1 MAGQFDLKW
10 QPVQASDASRLL
22 AVSQEA
28 TEAYDKAVKDQIKV
42 FDTMFNNAQQHKMN
56 EVQQAVNAFS
66 LEDYNAPDARAKF
79 DEIVANAS
87 QGIGGLNAANQL
99 TMDTIW
105 DKRGDVLSDRAT
117 AQFNLNEA
125 ERKDTAAKDKEFIDD
140 AVGKFA
146 TAGALVQQAKTD
158 EERATYSGQQRQ
170 ILEDVLSRGDEYYT
184 QFQTAYEAFEID
196 RLKRQGNKETAE
208 DDYAKSQGSNFARQV
223 DALETSQA
231 GLDAE
236 YKAGKLPE
244 KDYLAQS
251 QTLAEQRQVINSVLS
266 FNPRVAGH
274 FSVAMEETLNK
285 RAAELRTQQK
295 HTSDIKLA
303 NARAYALKEGVS
315 IEQAKVQL
323 KAQEQQHDQQIQA
336 SQSAAQAV
344 QGSIDDKV
352 NAIMGA
358 MGKSWEGARG
368 EIKMLFNEAG
378 KIDPSLAL
386 KDLQTRVKRVAN
398 AEANATNQVQG
409 TFRDWWQGKE
419 GQALAKQF
427 KDKKDVAAMN
437 NALEYINSNNNNN
450 INFTTQEKIAFMKA
464 VASKELASFSTG
476 NDRGWFDTGRGWLN
490 NNFAHSAAS
499 NWLANYRTQERE
511 KKRIANQRDIALY
524 MEQTGA
530 YIDGGWDSII
540 SANPKT
546 FSDTNMQIYARG
558 KNITSG
564 SSSVTM
570 SPNGAP
576 QGHPAYHPS
585 NNGGSTSS
593 TPPNSSA
600 VGYIGSKVVTQNG
613 ALPIVGAL
621 VDGANWVKGLFD

>member
-10 QPVQASDASRLL
+10 QPVQASDSSKLL
-22 AVSQEA
+22 AASQEA
-28 TEAYDKAVKDQIKV
+28 TEAYDKAIKDQIKV

-56 EVQQAVNAFS
+56 EVQQALNAFS

-87 QGIGGLNAANQL
+87 KEIGGFNAANQL

-146 TAGALVQQAKTD
+146 TAGVLAEQAKTD
-158 EERATYSGQQRQ
+158 EERSSYLNQQQ
-170 ILEDVLSRGDEYYT
+170 EVLADILSKGTEFYT
-184 QFQTAYEAFEID
+184 KFQTAYELFDID
-196 RLKRQGNKETAE
+196 RFKRKGDKETAE
-208 DDYAKSQGSNFARQV
+208 DGYAKSQGINFARQV
-223 DALETSQA
+223 DALEASQA
-231 GLDAE
+231 GLDE
-236 YKAGKLPE
+236 MYKAGKLSE
-244 KDYLAQS
+244 EDYLAQS
-251 QTLAEQRQVINSVLS
+251 QNLDKQKQTINSVLT

-274 FSVAMEETLNK
+274 FSSAREETESK
-285 RAAELRTQQK
+285 RADEQRKQEK
-295 HTSDIKLA
+295 HISDIELA
-303 NARAYALKEGVS
+303 KVRAYAIKEGVS
-315 IEQAKVQL
+315 IDQARVQL
-323 KAQEQQHDQQIQA
+323 QAQEQQFNQEQQTT
-336 SQSAAQAV
+336 QSAAQAV

-358 MGKSWEGARG
+358 MGKPWEGARG
-368 EIKMLFNEAG
+368 EIKMLFNESG

-386 KDLQTRVKRVAN
+386 KDLQTHVKRAAN

-409 TFRDWWQGKE
+409 TFRDWWQSKE
-419 GQALAKQF
+419 GIDLSKRFTSAS
-427 KDKKDVAAMN
+427 DRAAMN
-437 NALEYINSNNNNN
+437 NALEYINNNNNN

-464 VASKELASFSTG
+464 VASKELAKYSTG
-476 NDRGWFDTGRGWLN
+476 NDKGWIDTGRGWLN
-490 NNFAHSAAS
+490 NDFAHSAAS
-499 NWLANYRTQERE
+499 NWLANYRTQERQ
-511 KKRIANQRDIALY
+511 KVRIANQKDIALY

-558 KNITSG
+558 RNITSG

-585 NNGGSTSS
+585 NNGG
-593 TPPNSSA
+593 
-600 VGYIGSKVVTQNG
+600 
-613 ALPIVGAL
+613 
-621 VDGANWVKGLFD
+621 GANAGSTQKESYSVGELINKATMFTPVGMARTAGKYLIDKIFD